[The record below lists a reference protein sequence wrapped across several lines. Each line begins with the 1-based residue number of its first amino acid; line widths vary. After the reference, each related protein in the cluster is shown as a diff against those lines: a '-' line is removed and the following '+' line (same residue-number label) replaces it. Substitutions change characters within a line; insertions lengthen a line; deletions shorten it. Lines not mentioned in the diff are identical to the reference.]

1 MNLRTVDLNLLV
13 ILDALLDEAHVSR
26 AAQRLGL
33 TQPAVSA
40 ALQRCRALFGD
51 PLLDRGRG
59 LMRRTQRG
67 EALRAPLK
75 ALLGDVQTLVDR
87 PEIALDQI
95 RQSIRVMIADQ
106 IAALLLPQLLDR
118 LQATAPGIDLVVR
131 TWRGAKQAYADL
143 LSGDVHLAMSLFDRE
158 ADGIDR
164 RHVLDEHYVVV
175 MRADHPAAASFGLDA
190 WLAFPHIVVSGSGE
204 TRTPLDAQLAALGH
218 RRRIGVVVPSFM
230 MVPGVLLS
238 TDFIAMMPAH
248 AIADGLHGRIVVHTP
263 PLPVDGFP
271 IHLAWA
277 SRARG
282 DRGLAHVT
290 NELADLVA
298 ALVAPRIEN
307 GPPPS

>member
-1 MNLRTVDLNLLV
+1 MNLRTIDLNLLV

-40 ALQRCRALFGD
+40 ALQRCRALFDD
-51 PLLDRGRG
+51 PLLERGRAI
-59 LMRRTQRG
+59 MRRTPRG

-75 ALLGDVQTLVDR
+75 ALLGGVEALVDP
-87 PEIALDQI
+87 PEIPLDQI
-95 RQSIRVMIADQ
+95 RQSIRIMIADQ

-131 TWRGAKQAYADL
+131 AWRGAEQAYTDL
-143 LSGDVHLAMSLFDRE
+143 LSGDVHLAMSLFDRDAE
-158 ADGIDR
+158 GLDR
-164 RHVLDEHYVVV
+164 RHILDEHYVVV
-175 MRADHPAAASFGLDA
+175 MRRGHPAAAAFDLDA
-190 WLAFPHIVVSGSGE
+190 WLAFPHVVVSGSGE
-204 TRTPLDAQLAALGH
+204 TRTPLDAQLGALGH
-218 RRRIGVVVPSFM
+218 RRRVGIVVPSFM
-230 MVPGVLLS
+230 MVPDILLA

-248 AIADGLHGRIVVHTP
+248 AILETLHDRIVVHAP

-271 IHLAWA
+271 LHLAWA

-282 DRGLAHVT
+282 DRGLMHVT

-298 ALVAPRIEN
+298 ARIAPRPTI
-307 GPPPS
+307 SRR

>member
-1 MNLRTVDLNLLV
+1 MNLRTIDLNLLV

-40 ALQRCRALFGD
+40 ALRRCRALFGD

-59 LMRRTQRG
+59 LMRRTPRG

-75 ALLGDVQTLVDR
+75 TLLGEVQALIDP
-87 PEIALDQI
+87 PEIPLDQI

-118 LQATAPGIDLVVR
+118 LQAAAPGIDLVVR
-131 TWRGAKQAYADL
+131 TWRGAEQAYTDL

-158 ADGIDR
+158 AEGIDR
-164 RHVLDEHYVVV
+164 RHILDEHYVVV
-175 MRADHPAAASFGLDA
+175 MRADHPAAANFDRDA
-190 WLAFPHIVVSGSGE
+190 WLAFPHVVVSGSGE
-204 TRTPLDAQLAALGH
+204 TRTPLDARLAALGH
-218 RRRIGVVVPSFM
+218 RRRIGIVVPSFM
-230 MVPGVLLS
+230 MVPDILLA

-248 AIADGLHGRIVVHTP
+248 AIPGGLLDRIIVHAP

-271 IHLAWA
+271 LHLAWA

-282 DRGLAHVT
+282 DRGLMYVT
-290 NELADLVA
+290 NELAALVA
-298 ALVAPRIEN
+298 ALVAPKTEYCPRL
-307 GPPPS
+307 G